1 MTEAPLGAFS
11 FVLHSHLPYC
21 RRAGRW
27 PHGEEWLHEAAS
39 ETYLPLID
47 VLRGLHGRGVRFNL
61 TIGITPILAEQL
73 ADDTVRAN
81 LRDFM
86 EEKRERAQADVAR
99 FTREDDEQ
107 RLAAARWYAGQ
118 YERLLT
124 LYAELGDNVLTGFK
138 ALQDA
143 GTLEIATS
151 AATHGY
157 MPLMERDST
166 ISAQFTVGAQSY
178 RRHFGRDPRSCWLP
192 ECAYRPSFMAELGG
206 QRYLKPGV
214 QVFMAEN
221 GLRLFFVETHTLEGG
236 APVGKAQGDA
246 IGPYGD
252 VPRRYVVPLPEYPPP
267 RNRTTFLPYWVETPD
282 VAVLGRNARTGMQ
295 VWSAAHGYPGDFDY
309 REFHK
314 RDGVSGLHY
323 WRVTGPEV
331 DLGGKALWNPAV
343 AFVRTAQHADD
354 FAQLVE
360 SELEGYAER
369 SGGRG
374 IIASAYDTELFG
386 HWWFE
391 GVQWLGGVLERL
403 SRRGRVATAAAGEW
417 VAAHP
422 PDEVLTLPESS
433 WGQAGNHF
441 VWLNADTEWMWPI
454 IHAGERRMERLVEQH
469 PAAEGPLAFVLNQC
483 ARELLLLE
491 SSDWP
496 FLVTT
501 GQAREYAIERFE
513 SHVDRFNR
521 LARIAEAG
529 EPGTAGCAL
538 AEELWE
544 LDKVFPAIDYR
555 VFRRREPAPR

>member
-1 MTEAPLGAFS
+1 MGEEPIGAFS

-39 ETYLPLID
+39 ETYLPLLD
-47 VLRGLHGRGVRFNL
+47 VLRGLQGRGVPFNL

-73 ADDTVRAN
+73 ADGTVRAN

-86 EEKRERAQADVAR
+86 EEKHARAAEDVQR
-99 FTREDDEQ
+99 FAHAGDDR
-107 RLAAARWYAGQ
+107 RLAAARWYRGR
-118 YERLLT
+118 YERLLA
-124 LYAELGDNVLTGFK
+124 LYEELGGSVLSGFK

-143 GTLEIATS
+143 GLLEIATS

-166 ISAQFTVGAQSY
+166 ISAQFAVGAQSY
-178 RRHFGRDPRSCWLP
+178 RRHFGREPRSCWLP

-206 QRYLKPGV
+206 QRYVKPGV
-214 QVFMAEN
+214 QTFMAEN
-221 GLRLFFVETHTLEGG
+221 GLNLFFVETHTLEGG

-246 IGPYGD
+246 VGPYGSI
-252 VPRRYVVPLPEYPPP
+252 PRRYVVPLPDYPPP
-267 RNRTTFLPYWVETPD
+267 RDRTTFLPYWVETPD
-282 VAVLGRNARTGMQ
+282 VAVLGRNSRTGLQ
-295 VWSAAHGYPGDFDY
+295 VWSASHGYPGDFDY

-323 WRVTGPEV
+323 WRVTGAGV
-331 DLGGKALWNPAV
+331 DLGEKDRWDPAV
-343 AFVRTAQHADD
+343 AFDRTNSHADH
-354 FAQLVE
+354 FAGLVE
-360 SELEGYAER
+360 DELNGYRAR
-369 SGGRG
+369 AGGPG
-374 IIASAYDTELFG
+374 IIAAAYDTELFG

-391 GVQWLGGVLERL
+391 GIEWLGKVLERL
-403 SRRGRVATAAAGEW
+403 SRRPGIALSSAGGW

-422 PDEVLTLPESS
+422 AEEVLALPESS

-441 VWLNADTEWMWPI
+441 TWLNADTEWMWPI

-469 PAAEGPLAFVLNQC
+469 PAAEGGLAIVLNQC

-521 LARIAEAG
+521 LAAFADSG
-529 EPGTAGCAL
+529 EPGPAGCTL

-544 LDKVFPAIDYR
+544 LDKVFPMIDYR
-555 VFRRREPAPR
+555 LFRSREPAAG